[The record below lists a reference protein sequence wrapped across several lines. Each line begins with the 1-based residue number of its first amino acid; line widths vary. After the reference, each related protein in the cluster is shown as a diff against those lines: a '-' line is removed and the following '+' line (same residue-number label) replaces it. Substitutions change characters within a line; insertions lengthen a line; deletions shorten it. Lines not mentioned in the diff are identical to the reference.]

1 MKSEMFELKGTW
13 DGALRSEEEL
23 ELIDK
28 EKAEEAFKM
37 QKRKLDDFL
46 CKKDFAKYKTG
57 SYLRRN
63 KLDVLEYI
71 GLQKDHYG
79 SKTFTVNYALIPLYT
94 PHDFFYYD
102 LTDRLGELIRNRD
115 TWWDYADQKIAE
127 ISFQNVMDAIDI
139 FLMPWFKEME
149 SGESLKEELL
159 RKNKIRES
167 YGGDAE
173 HYCYW
178 LDALDSKEDFT
189 EIINQNIRKFKLPKK
204 LQ

>member
-1 MKSEMFELKGTW
+1 MFELKGAW

-102 LTDRLGELIRNRD
+102 LTDRLGKLIRNRD

-127 ISFQNVMDAIDI
+127 ISFRNVMDAIDI
-139 FLMPWFKEME
+139 F
-149 SGESLKEELL
+149 
-159 RKNKIRES
+159 
-167 YGGDAE
+167 
-173 HYCYW
+173 
-178 LDALDSKEDFT
+178 
-189 EIINQNIRKFKLPKK
+189 
-204 LQ
+204 